1 MSFENK
7 SINQSDFNLLLAQ
20 AAPQAH
26 LADLLIGAGYN
37 NNLRDLHIHLEA
49 TQQINFSDCQFD
61 HVKFSGHF
69 QAATF
74 EHIQF
79 NDTVFYQAQFSFST
93 FNHTQFTNSAFV
105 DSNLTN
111 VSFIQS
117 EMKTS
122 KAWNSDFSNAAFI
135 DSSISHSL
143 FAKAKF
149 DNVLDYQN
157 TIDNMHVVF
166 SQDYHHDYAFN
177 QANTHFI
184 QPTVALVGDT
194 EWHDTPYYIINK
206 YHGNPITISQYAE
219 NIDTVA
225 LTAEVQKA
233 FADIQLNGLKAPSI
247 AQHVLQSDQP
257 TINAIKA
264 YAYEQMAMA
273 DSIWI
278 PGGPDLHPEFYGEE
292 NNHSY
297 PSYSYYR
304 EILEFSLTEAAL
316 ALNKPIIG
324 ICHGSQLV
332 NVYLGGTL
340 HQHVDGQSGISPLL
354 VVVTDQGLLGSVIHG
369 DIEGPSY
376 HHQAVKDVAPTLEVV
391 ATYDGVIKATQATD
405 GSKVMLCQFHPEYEH
420 DQNSENILHQF
431 LNLSA
436 EDKLLS
442 TAIALSDVVDFGTP
456 MNDVLT
462 TLHDT
467 PASSHATITNSPN
480 WFDTTLGYIA
490 SFMPSFMSLEN
501 AHMQSEIVV

>member
-1 MSFENK
+1 MNRDNK
-7 SINQSDFNLLLAQ
+7 SISQQDFNLLLSQ

-26 LADLLIGAGYN
+26 LAELLLGAGYSH
-37 NNLRDLHIHLEA
+37 NLRDLHIHLEA
-49 TQQINFSDCQFD
+49 TQHINFSGCQFD

-105 DSNLTN
+105 DSNLSN

-117 EMKTS
+117 ELKSS

-149 DNVLDYQN
+149 DNVLDHQN

-166 SQDYHHDYAFN
+166 SQDYHNDYAFN
-177 QANTHFI
+177 QANTYLI
-184 QPTVALVGDT
+184 QPTVALVGDN
-194 EWHDTPYYIINK
+194 EWHDTPYYIVEK

-219 NIDTVA
+219 SIDTSELA
-225 LTAEVQKA
+225 TEVQKA
-233 FADIQLNGLKAPSI
+233 IADIQLNGLKAPSI

-264 YAYEQMAMA
+264 YAYEQMAIA

-340 HQHVDGQSGISPLL
+340 HQHVDDQSGISPQLE
-354 VVVTDQGLLGSVIHG
+354 VVTRQGLLGSVIHG
-369 DIEGPSY
+369 DIQGPSY

-391 ATYDGVIKATQATD
+391 ATYNGVIKATQATD
-405 GSKVMLCQFHPEYEH
+405 GSKLMLCQFHPEYEA

-462 TLHDT
+462 TLHDA
-467 PASSHATITNSPN
+467 PASNDTSSH
-480 WFDTTLGYIA
+480 WFDNALTYIA
-490 SFMPSFMSLEN
+490 SFMPSFISVEST
-501 AHMQSEIVV
+501 HMQNEIAV